1 MKIPF
6 IIRDLIIVPVRLVAA
21 FYIKISNPEV
31 EIELIPRLYLDE
43 DIYARDILATNRELI
58 EELI

>member
-6 IIRDLIIVPVRLVAA
+6 IIRDLIIVPVRLVAT
-21 FYIKISNPEV
+21 FYIKISNAEV

-43 DIYARDILATNRELI
+43 DIYMRDILATNRELI